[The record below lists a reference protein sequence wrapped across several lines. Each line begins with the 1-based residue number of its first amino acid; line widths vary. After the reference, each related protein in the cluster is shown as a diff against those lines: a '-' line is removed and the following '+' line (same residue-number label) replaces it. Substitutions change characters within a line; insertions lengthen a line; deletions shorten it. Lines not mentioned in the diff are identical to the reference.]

1 MRIGWLDA
9 YNLSAYAAGFAD
21 LEGRHARNGPA
32 SVPME
37 GFGACLRFRWAR
49 KNSPARYRRPFW
61 AILPA
66 LGEWFGA
73 TAIDSRRW
81 ANFVTPILLTAP
93 RDETVGTNAE
103 TSGRLHETH
112 DAFAR

>member
-49 KNSPARYRRPFW
+49 KNSPST
-61 AILPA
+61 L
-66 LGEWFGA
+66 
-73 TAIDSRRW
+73 
-81 ANFVTPILLTAP
+81 
-93 RDETVGTNAE
+93 
-103 TSGRLHETH
+103 
-112 DAFAR
+112 